1 MIKTVIKLFNAGCRR
16 ISSRGFFRISF
27 TDWLEKN
34 KHFSCILAVK
44 GCSNISHT
52 LHNVT
57 VNHGD
62 QVYLLFDR
70 SKIHPLS
77 CGCLSCSSLVW
88 AERGVQ
94 FALEAYH
101 NCIMH
106 HFKKAQ
112 LKKRICAKHTEKSFT
127 VCRVLIATT
136 KVSFFFVNSQPF
148 YLNNSQSGRQIWHV
162 CVCIIMI
169 RTR

>member
-1 MIKTVIKLFNAGCRR
+1 MIKTVIKLFSTGCRR
-16 ISSRGFFRISF
+16 ISSRGFFFRISF
-27 TDWLEKN
+27 TDWLEN

-77 CGCLSCSSLVW
+77 YGCLSCSSLVW

-94 FALEAYH
+94 FALEAYL

-112 LKKRICAKHTEKSFT
+112 LKKEYVQNILKSH
-127 VCRVLIATT
+127 LLSAE
-136 KVSFFFVNSQPF
+136 S
-148 YLNNSQSGRQIWHV
+148 
-162 CVCIIMI
+162 
-169 RTR
+169 